1 MDLQTV
7 GWLSI
12 VPPFVAITLAIVT
25 KEVLISLALGIF
37 CGALILT
44 GGNPATAF
52 TKSVEILIE
61 SIGDA
66 EWNVRVILFVMLLG
80 GIVGLLARSGSP
92 ISFSQWAVKKSKEP
106 TPPCSVYHLGAGRYY
121 LYGRLFQ
128 LPNRGHHHA
137 AHYRPLSR
145 IASQAIVYY

>member
-92 ISFSQWAVKKSKEP
+92 ISFSQWAVKKVKSRP
-106 TPPCSVYHLGAGRYY
+106 RALFTTWVLGVIIFMDDYFNCLTVGTIMRPITCL
-121 LYGRLFQ
+121 LYT
-128 LPNRGHHHA
+128 
-137 AHYRPLSR
+137 SR
-145 IASQAIVYY
+145 CV